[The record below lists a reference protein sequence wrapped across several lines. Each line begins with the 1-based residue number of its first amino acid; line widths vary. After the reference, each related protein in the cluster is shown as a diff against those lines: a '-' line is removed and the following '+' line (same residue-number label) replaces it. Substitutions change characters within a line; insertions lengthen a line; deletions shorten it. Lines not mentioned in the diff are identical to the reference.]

1 MSAPTSRTPRQ
12 ILTLAE
18 QTIRIMLGRGASP
31 AEIAQALDDHAL
43 LTTTVRPGIES
54 ATQGGVR

>member
-1 MSAPTSRTPRQ
+1 MNAPTSRTPRQ

-43 LTTTVRPGIES
+43 LTTTVRPGVEL
-54 ATQGGVR
+54 AAQGGAR